1 MLANYIFTCFSQTG
15 IKNLGENM
23 NNITFTAGLR
33 SNGIVSPEIE
43 RDFARQTLNMPN
55 GTMHLYKGE
64 NKRGDKMLY
73 AALSPKGTGDERV
86 IVELDPF
93 EKDRPDSE
101 KLGVLKLCYK
111 LLQRDKEYY
120 EDLDKKFKSAKLEY
134 LA

>member
-1 MLANYIFTCFSQTG
+1 
-15 IKNLGENM
+15 M
-23 NNITFTAGLR
+23 NNITFTAGLK

-55 GTMHLYKGE
+55 GTMYLYNGE

-73 AALSPKGTGDERV
+73 AALSPYGEADSRV

-101 KLGVLKLCYK
+101 KLSVLKLCYK